1 MVVGP
6 EAVLKIMGLSENQN
20 PLDYFIP
27 CNAASGLFHTGISIS
42 SFVIR

>member
-6 EAVLKIMGLSENQN
+6 EAALKIMGLSENQN
-20 PLDYFIP
+20 PPDYFIP
-27 CNAASGLFHTGISIS
+27 YNAASGLFQAGISIS